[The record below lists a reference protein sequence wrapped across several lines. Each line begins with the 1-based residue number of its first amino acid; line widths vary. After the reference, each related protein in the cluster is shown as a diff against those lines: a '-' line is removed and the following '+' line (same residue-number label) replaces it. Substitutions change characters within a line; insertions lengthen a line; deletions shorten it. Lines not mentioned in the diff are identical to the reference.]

1 MLNHKKIGANY
12 LGDGKTEFCVFA
24 PHNKEVFVHFTFP
37 HEQQVLLT
45 PMGRGYHQGLVE
57 NILPGSRYFF
67 NLDGQEFPDPASNF
81 QPDGVYGSSEVI
93 DSNYHWSSQEKKW
106 RGIPLSHYIIYELHV
121 GTYTAEGTFNAII
134 PTLDEL
140 CKLGITVIE
149 IMPIGQFCGERN
161 WGYDG
166 VFPFAP
172 QNSYGTP
179 DDLKKLIEAC
189 HKRGLAIVLDVIY
202 NHLGPE
208 GNVLANFGPYFT
220 DRYHTPWGSAIN
232 FDGPYSDAVRYFFL
246 QNALMWLRDYR
257 IDALRLDAL
266 HNIFDYSAYN
276 FLSELSDHVHRY
288 AHRTDRHIFLIAE
301 SSLNDTK
308 LIRPHQTG
316 GHALDAQWNDDFHHA
331 LHAYLTDERMSYY
344 QDFGQLSQLVKALSE
359 GYVLTGQYSEYWKC
373 RHGHSSQGISAEKFV
388 VFSQNHDQIGNRP
401 NGDRLCHLVE
411 LGQLKIAA
419 ALTILSP
426 FIPLLFMGEE
436 YAETAPFLYFTSH
449 HDKNLIN
456 AVWEGRKAEIHEN
469 FHENSTPDPQDESSF
484 NQSKLNKELAYQGHH
499 AELFKFYQLL
509 IQLRKTL
516 PALVELN
523 KRAMRVQSSPQKK
536 LLFLHR
542 WHQHSHAFIIFNF
555 SKNQQNTVISLPAGK
570 WKKHL
575 DSSEPKFNSKV
586 NLLPDDYTL
595 LTYKQIQ
602 VKLESYSVILYSADN
617 VGE

>member
-24 PHNKEVFVHFTFP
+24 PHNKEVLVHVTFP
-37 HEQQVLLT
+37 HEQQFLLT
-45 PMGRGYHQGLVE
+45 PMGRGYHQSLVE

-67 NLDGQEFPDPASNF
+67 NLDGREFPDPASNF
-81 QPDGVYGSSEVI
+81 QPDGVYGPSEVI

-134 PTLDEL
+134 PTLDGL

-189 HKRGLAIVLDVIY
+189 HKRGLAIILDVIY

-266 HNIFDYSAYN
+266 HTIFDYSAYN

-288 AHRTDRHIFLIAE
+288 AHRTDRHIYLIAE

-331 LHAYLTDERMSYY
+331 SHAYLTDERMSYY

-359 GYVLTGQYSEYWKC
+359 GYVLTGQYSEYWQC
-373 RHGHSSQGISAEKFV
+373 RHGHSSQGIPAEKFV

-401 NGDRLCHLVE
+401 NGNRLCHLVE

-449 HDKNLIN
+449 HDQNLIN
-456 AVWEGRKAEIHEN
+456 AVWEGRKAEIREN
-469 FHENSTPDPQDESSF
+469 FYESSIPDPQDESNF
-484 NQSKLNKELAYQGHH
+484 HQSKLNKKLAYQSHH
-499 AELFKFYQLL
+499 ADLFKFYQLL

-516 PALVELN
+516 PALLELN

-542 WHQHSHAFIIFNF
+542 WHQHCHAFIIFNF
-555 SKNQQNTVISLPAGK
+555 SKTRQNTVISLPAGK
-570 WKKHL
+570 WKKYL
-575 DSSEPKFNSKV
+575 DSSESKFNSNV
-586 NLLPDDYTL
+586 NLLPDDYDL
-595 LTYKQIQ
+595 PTYKQIQ
-602 VKLESYSVILYSADN
+602 VKLEPYSVILYSAVN
-617 VGE
+617 VGG